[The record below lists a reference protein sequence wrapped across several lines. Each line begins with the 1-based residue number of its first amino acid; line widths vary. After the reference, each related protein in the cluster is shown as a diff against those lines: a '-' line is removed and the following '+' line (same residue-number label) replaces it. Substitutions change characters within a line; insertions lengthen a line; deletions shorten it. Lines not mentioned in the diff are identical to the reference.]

1 MKKSTRTRKAVIL
14 VNTFAAA
21 GYVLLH
27 AAYAFFIGA
36 IAWLLMFSTIGA
48 KPYDTII
55 APATPTSTDPANI
68 GTYIALTA
76 ALILVAVLLALLAY
90 LIGKWSA
97 HILRHGMRV
106 VKISRTHRN
115 LFLTK
120 GSLAIIP
127 LIGFIW
133 INVFYLGTDAAIPV
147 LHAATILMALSA
159 IIVFALELFVAKSLA
174 VNPRDSW

>member
-36 IAWLLMFSTIGA
+36 IAWLLMFSAIGA

-55 APATPTSTDPANI
+55 ATAAPESTSSAGV
-68 GTYIALTA
+68 GTYVALSA
-76 ALILVAVLLALLAY
+76 ALILVMALLVLLAY

-97 HILRHGMRV
+97 HILRHFMHTFS
-106 VKISRTHRN
+106 ISRTHRN
-115 LFLTK
+115 LFLAK
-120 GSLAIIP
+120 GGLATIP

-147 LHAATILMALSA
+147 LHAATILMALAA